1 MATGTGLKRELGL
14 LEVTLSGVGIILGA
28 GIYAL
33 VGKAAGLAGNA
44 VWLSFLL
51 SAVIALCTGLSYAE
65 LSSVFPRAGAEYDY
79 VKNTFGRKAAFVI
92 GWLIIFSGVIGAAT
106 VALGFAGYAATL
118 VALPL
123 FAWALLLIGGMSL
136 LLVLGIRTSAWF
148 AILFTLVEV
157 AGLLVVIGLGLP
169 HLGAVDYLEMPS
181 GYTGVLQAATLVF
194 FAYIGFEDVVKLAE
208 ETRRPRVTI
217 PRGLLLALAFST
229 VLYILVAV
237 AAVSVLPWEIL
248 AASPAPFAAI
258 VETTLGSTAAE
269 AITLVALFATANTV
283 LLMLLASSRIT
294 YGMASARA
302 LPRIFARVDPGRGA
316 PYLATLL
323 VGILAAVAALAGDL
337 VLVAQVT
344 NFTLFVTFATINGA
358 VILLRFRDPARDR
371 PFRVPGALG
380 RMPVFPFVGLL
391 STLLL
396 LWQLN
401 LQVLLIGGVLT
412 AIGAA
417 IGLREKGGRPVASR
431 AG

>member
-1 MATGTGLKRELGL
+1 MAAIPGLKRELGL

-33 VGKAAGLAGNA
+33 IGEAAGLAGNA
-44 VWLSFLL
+44 VWLSFVL

-65 LSSVFPRAGAEYDY
+65 LSSIFPRAGAEYEY
-79 VKNTFGRKAAFVI
+79 VKHSFGRRAAFVI

-118 VALPL
+118 FPLPL
-123 FAWALLLIGGMSL
+123 FLWALLLIGGISL
-136 LLVLGIRTSAWF
+136 LLLLGIRISAWF
-148 AILFTLVEV
+148 AILFTLIEM
-157 AGLLVVIGLGLP
+157 AGLLVVIGIGLP
-169 HLGAVDYLEMPS
+169 HLGHVDYLAMPS
-181 GYTGVLQAATLVF
+181 GFTGVLQAATLVF

-217 PRGLLLALAFST
+217 PRGLLIALALST
-229 VLYILVAV
+229 ILYILVAL
-237 AAVSVLPWEIL
+237 AAVSVLPWETL

-258 VETTLGSTAAE
+258 VGTALGPAAAD

-294 YGMASARA
+294 YGMSTAHA
-302 LPRIFARVDPGRGA
+302 LPRVLARLDAGRGV

-323 VGILAAVAALAGDL
+323 VGILAAMAALAGDL

-344 NFTLFVTFATINGA
+344 NFTLFLTFASINGT
-358 VILLRFRDPARDR
+358 VILLRFREPARDR

-380 RMPVFPFVGLL
+380 RLPLFPVFGLF

-396 LWQLN
+396 LWELDPK
-401 LQVLLIGGVLT
+401 VIVIGGIIT

-417 IGLREKGGRPVASR
+417 IGWREKGGTGP
-431 AG
+431 

>member
-1 MATGTGLKRELGL
+1 LAGIPGLKRELGL

-44 VWLSFLL
+44 VWLSFVL
-51 SAVIALCTGLSYAE
+51 SAIIALCTGLSYAE
-65 LSSVFPRAGAEYDY
+65 LSSIFPRAGAEYDY
-79 VKNTFGRKAAFVI
+79 VKHTFGRRAAFVI
-92 GWLIIFSGVIGAAT
+92 GWLIIFSGVIGAST

-118 VALPL
+118 FSLPL
-123 FAWALLLIGGMSL
+123 FLWALLLIGGVSL
-136 LLVLGIRTSAWF
+136 LLLLGIRISAWF
-148 AILFTLVEV
+148 AILFTLIEMT
-157 AGLLVVIGLGLP
+157 GLIVVIGIGLP
-169 HLGAVDYLEMPS
+169 HLGHVDYLAMPA
-181 GYTGVLQAATLVF
+181 GYHGVLQAATLVF
-194 FAYIGFEDVVKLAE
+194 FAYIGFENVVKLAE

-217 PRGLLLALAFST
+217 PRGLLIALALST

-237 AAVSVLPWEIL
+237 AAVSVLPWETL

-258 VETTLGSTAAE
+258 AETTLGTTAAE
-269 AITLVALFATANTV
+269 ALTLVALFATSNTV

-302 LPRIFARVDPGRGA
+302 LPRVLARVDPGRGV

-323 VGILAAVAALAGDL
+323 VGILAAAAALAGDL

-344 NFTLFVTFATINGA
+344 NFTLFLTFATINGA
-358 VILLRFRDPARDR
+358 VILLRYREPGRDR

-380 RMPVFPFVGLL
+380 RVPVFPFVGLL

-396 LWQLN
+396 LWQLD
-401 LQVLLIGGVLT
+401 LQVLLIGGILT
-412 AIGAA
+412 AIGAT
-417 IGLREKGGRPVASR
+417 IGWREKSGTGTSEPH
-431 AG
+431 